1 MNKYKLEGFT
11 LIELLVGTLIS
22 SILAIALLNGV
33 MYVQSSLHKIRIKE
47 RAYEELKGY
56 NDFWKGKISANDIA
70 ESGNLSYTKPMCLDL
85 TLSDDGSCVND
96 ATLFADIIL
105 IDTGNSHAKRKGLKT
120 RIEWETVSGVE
131 LNIEFYSE
139 QMVFE

>member
-1 MNKYKLEGFT
+1 M
-11 LIELLVGTLIS
+11 S
-22 SILAIALLNGV
+22 LNIQ
-33 MYVQSSLHKIRIKE
+33 MTQ
-47 RAYEELKGY
+47 
-56 NDFWKGKISANDIA
+56 A
-70 ESGNLSYTKPMCLDL
+70 ECLDL